1 MRYLICGVLAVCLAS
16 PALGQSAGSA
26 TASPPVTPAQSSEPQ
41 PSTDPAQPLEEAQ
54 PTGASQPADPALS
67 TQAQPQAPIP
77 VAGQPSIIVTG
88 RKPSPDDPLEDIN
101 SKSYQITQKVDD
113 ALVAPIAFT
122 YEKIMPR
129 PVRDGLRNFLRNLG
143 EPINFVN
150 FMLQLKPGKAAETVG
165 RFVINTTLGIGGVV
179 DVAKRKPF
187 KLPYRRNGFANTLG
201 YYGVKPGPYLF
212 LPLIGAT
219 TLRDLIGGRLDLLF
233 LPVAVG
239 GFFTRPEFGIPAGV
253 LSSLD
258 YRIEFDDEL
267 KAIRA
272 SKDPYV
278 AKRTYYLRKRQAEID
293 ALHGRT
299 PSAAPATAPAPAPKP
314 VPAPTSPAPGQ
325 SVPQSQNSGTGGAPT
340 MGGSR
345 SIASPSITGGLFGRL
360 SNFGTAN
367 LAYGW

>member
-1 MRYLICGVLAVCLAS
+1 MRYVICGVLAVCLAS
-16 PALGQSAGSA
+16 PALGQSAVSA
-26 TASPPVTPAQSSEPQ
+26 IASPPVTPAQSSEPQ
-41 PSTDPAQPLEEAQ
+41 PLTDPAQPIEQTQ
-54 PTGASQPADPALS
+54 PAGAPQPADPALS

-77 VAGQPSIIVTG
+77 VAGQPAIIVTH
-88 RKPSPDDPLEDIN
+88 RKASPDDPLEDLN

-113 ALVAPIAFT
+113 ALIAPIAFT

-150 FMLQLKPGKAAETVG
+150 FMLQLKPGKAFETVG
-165 RFVINTTLGIGGVV
+165 RFAINTTLGIGGVI

-258 YRIEFDDEL
+258 YRIEFDEEL
-267 KAIRA
+267 RAIRA

-293 ALHGRT
+293 ALHGRK
-299 PSAAPATAPAPAPKP
+299 PSAPPVTAPASTPNPAPAPI
-314 VPAPTSPAPGQ
+314 SPAPGQ
-325 SVPQSQNSGTGGAPT
+325 S
-340 MGGSR
+340 GSR
-345 SIASPSITGGLFGRL
+345 EQKPPNPGLFSGL
-360 SNFGTAN
+360 SSFGTAK
-367 LAYGW
+367 LAYSW